1 VTSAQ
6 SPRCADLAGAAGDPL
21 EATAPPAERWLL
33 VEHPGPWGRHAITES
48 RLHPAAAKGF
58 ARWTETHR
66 SRVALIRRS
75 GTPPRPGLPRQWFL
89 VDCRPGREAVR
100 LGRFTDEPALLD
112 VLAQD
117 APGTPSTEPIYLVCA
132 HGRHDTCC
140 AVRGRPVAAA
150 LAERFPERTW
160 ECTHVGGD
168 RFAANL
174 VLLPHGLYYGQ
185 VAPRLAVDIVERYAR
200 GELHPAL
207 LRGRSSLAPAAQAA
221 QHHARLAGGEVAV
234 DALPVLSVTQ
244 LDAVTWSVLLGDGP
258 DGAPIT
264 VTVRSRVVDAGR
276 TLTCSDTQP
285 GRYRTFDLV
294 ELSEGS
300 VEYAPA
306 TGWPSRPHQD
316 RRL

>member
-6 SPRCADLAGAAGDPL
+6 RPRCADLASKAGDPL
-21 EATAPPAERWLL
+21 AASAPPAERWLL
-33 VEHPGPWGRHAITES
+33 VEHPGPWGPHAITES

-58 ARWTETHR
+58 ARWTQTHR
-66 SRVALIRRS
+66 SRVALIRRP
-75 GTPPRPGLPRQWFL
+75 GTQRLGMRRRWFL

-100 LGRFTDEPALLD
+100 LGWFTDEP
-112 VLAQD
+112 VLVDILAEQ
-117 APGTPSTEPIYLVCA
+117 APGTPSTEPIYLVCT

-140 AVRGRPVAAA
+140 AMHGRPVAAA

-185 VAPRLAVDIVERYAR
+185 TTPRLAVDLVERYTR
-200 GELHPAL
+200 GEVYPAL
-207 LRGRSSLAPAAQAA
+207 LRGRSSLTPAVQAA
-221 QHHARLAGGEVAV
+221 QHHVRLARGEVGV
-234 DALPVLSVTQ
+234 NALPVLSTTQ
-244 LDAVTWSVLLGDGP
+244 LDAKTYLVRLGGP
-258 DGAPIT
+258 GGAPIT

-276 TLTCSDTQP
+276 RLTCSDTEP

-294 ELSEGS
+294 ELSDSS
-300 VEYAPA
+300 VEYVPA
-306 TGWPSRPHQD
+306 TG
-316 RRL
+316 

>member
-1 VTSAQ
+1 VTSARR
-6 SPRCADLAGAAGDPL
+6 PRCADLAGQAGDPL

-48 RLHPAAAKGF
+48 RLHPVAAKGF
-58 ARWTETHR
+58 ARWTQTHR
-66 SRVALIRRS
+66 SRVALIRR
-75 GTPPRPGLPRQWFL
+75 PGRSPQVDLPRRWFL
-89 VDCRPGREAVR
+89 VDCRPGREAVH
-100 LGRFTDEPALLD
+100 LGWFTDEAALVD
-112 VLAQD
+112 ILAEQ

-140 AVRGRPVAAA
+140 ALHGRPVAAA
-150 LAERFPERTW
+150 LAERFPERAW

-185 VAPRLAVDIVERYAR
+185 VTPRLAVDLVERYAR

-207 LRGRSSLAPAAQAA
+207 LRGRSSLTPAAQAA
-221 QHHARLAGGEVAV
+221 QHHARLATGELGI
-234 DALPVLSVTQ
+234 DALPVLSATR
-244 LDAVTWSVLLGDGP
+244 LDATTWAVLLDGGP
-258 DGAPIT
+258 SGAPIT

-276 TLTCSDTQP
+276 PLTCSDTQH

-294 ELSEGS
+294 GLSEGS
-300 VEYAPA
+300 VEYVPA
-306 TGWPSRPHQD
+306 TG
-316 RRL
+316 

>member
-1 VTSAQ
+1 VTSAERPRTSAQ
-6 SPRCADLAGAAGDPL
+6 RPRCADLAGAAGDPM

-33 VEHPGPWGRHAITES
+33 VEHCGPWGRHAITES
-48 RLHPAAAKGF
+48 RLHPVAATGLAK
-58 ARWTETHR
+58 WTQTHR
-66 SRVALIRRS
+66 SRVALIRRPGS
-75 GTPPRPGLPRQWFL
+75 SPQARPPRRWFL

-100 LGRFTDEPALLD
+100 FGWFTEEPALLD
-112 VLAQD
+112 ILAEQ
-117 APGTPSTEPIYLVCA
+117 APGTPFTEPIYLVCT

-140 AVRGRPVAAA
+140 AVNGRPVAAA

-185 VAPRLAVDIVERYAR
+185 TTPRLALDLVGRYAR
-200 GELHPAL
+200 GEVYPAL

-221 QHHARLAGGEVAV
+221 QHHVRLARGETGV
-234 DALPVLSVTQ
+234 DALPVLSTTQ
-244 LDAVTWSVLLGDGP
+244 LDATTWAVLLGGGP
-258 DGAPIT
+258 GGAPIT

-306 TGWPSRPHQD
+306 TG
-316 RRL
+316 